1 MGSGQQ
7 GWEILSNVKFD
18 GPEASHLNLKGLE
31 PGRIFIGGSSKS
43 AASRIGFILYSW

>member
-18 GPEASHLNLKGLE
+18 EPEASHLKGLE